1 MKKKVTIILMILV
14 VLITVGTT
22 AASSV
27 GFYKKMIKREKIGK
41 IREYWNE
48 DITCEILQNR
58 GDDIIVEKIIGTV
71 IDKKKNGRVMNTADP
86 KYNYISY
93 KGVKGARKGDVIL
106 TICIYTPGNSYE
118 DDVCE
123 RFDYIIDK
131 KTR

>member
-1 MKKKVTIILMILV
+1 MKKKVTIILMILMTI
-14 VLITVGTT
+14 ITIT
-22 AASSV
+22 ASAATSV
-27 GFYKKMIKREKIGK
+27 GFYKKLIKREKIGK

-71 IDKKKNGRVMNTADP
+71 VDRKGNGRIMNPVDP
-86 KYNYISY
+86 KHDYISY
-93 KGVKGARKGDVIL
+93 KSVKCARKGNVIL
-106 TICIYTPGNSYE
+106 TICIYTPGNNYE

-131 KTR
+131 KIR